1 MFWSWEALSC
11 SPRGPGIA
19 AVMRHHDLVDVEA
32 VSDELYGLP
41 LDQFIPTRTVREK
54 QAGSAGDKDVAAQI
68 HRLVKPNLVAWLS
81 NQLVRESA
89 GEIRPLLELGAGLR
103 EATATSSGEQLRELS
118 RQQRQLVHS
127 LVQQARR
134 LANAAGRNVSSQ
146 TARDLE
152 STLRAALAD
161 PDAAEALAGGR
172 LTEGMHNSGLGSHSG
187 LDRRP
192 MPSPQW
198 PATPTA
204 DSVRDRRG
212 TQEHRREAE
221 DNVADAEDN
230 VADAEVIVKKAITA
244 RQATY
249 DLLEAANQGVT
260 TTAARVERARR
271 ELDEALAGHSGAV
284 KNQRRARA
292 TFDRADLRAR
302 DAQRLL
308 ADVTERLN
316 RSAP

>member
-1 MFWSWEALSC
+1 M
-11 SPRGPGIA
+11 G
-19 AVMRHHDLVDVEA
+19 HHDLVDVEA

-41 LDQFIPTRTVREK
+41 LDQFISTRTVREE
-54 QAGSAGDKDVAAQI
+54 QASSAGDKDVAAQI

-81 NQLVRESA
+81 NQLVRECA

-118 RQQRQLVHS
+118 RQRRQLVHS

-134 LANAAGRNVSSQ
+134 LANAAGRDVSSQ

-152 STLRAALAD
+152 ATLRAALAD
-161 PDAAEALAGGR
+161 PDAAEALAAGR

-187 LDRRP
+187 VDRRP
-192 MPSPQW
+192 MPSLQG
-198 PATPTA
+198 PATA
-204 DSVRDRRG
+204 SAASAGDRRG
-212 TQEHRREAE
+212 TQEQRREAE
-221 DNVADAEDN
+221 DNVAG
-230 VADAEVIVKKAITA
+230 AEVIAEKAITA

-249 DLLEAANQGVT
+249 DLLEAANQAVN

-271 ELDEALAGHSGAV
+271 ELDEALLGHSGAV
-284 KNQRRARA
+284 EDQRRARA
-292 TFDRADLRAR
+292 AFDRADLRAR

-308 ADVTERLN
+308 ADVTERLD